1 MVHTLFLILSII
13 LVILGFVDLIR
24 SLTFLF
30 LKIRG
35 CSANIIIIPVK
46 GHNERVE
53 FLLRS
58 AASKIRWMSPI
69 EKSHLICLDCGMDD
83 ETKKICNLICD
94 DYDFMDLYNINE
106 LETEISQ

>member
-1 MVHTLFLILSII
+1 MVHTLFLIFSII

-35 CSANIIIIPVK
+35 CSTNIIVIPIR
-46 GHNERVE
+46 GHNERAE

-58 AASKIRWMSPI
+58 AAAKVKWMSTI
-69 EKSHLICLDCGMDD
+69 EKFHLICLDCGMDE
-83 ETKKICNLICD
+83 ETKKICSLICD
-94 DYDFMDLYNINE
+94 DYDFMDLYNVPE
-106 LETEISQ
+106 LESEIV